1 MKLLEFLKSVKML
14 IKVAKKPS
22 KDEFTIA
29 LKITFL
35 GIIVLGAIAFIV
47 RFVALALQ
55 SI

>member
-1 MKLLEFLKSVKML
+1 MKLIEFLKSVKTLM
-14 IKVAKKPS
+14 KVAKKPS
-22 KDEFTIA
+22 REEFTVT

-35 GIIVLGAIAFIV
+35 GILVLGASAFIV

>member
-1 MKLLEFLKSVKML
+1 M
-14 IKVAKKPS
+14 KVAKKPS
-22 KDEFTIA
+22 REEFTVI

-35 GIIVLGAIAFIV
+35 GILVLGAIAFIV